1 MMRKLTVIAATVV
14 ETFFFASTGS
24 RLVSEAQVK
33 YSERS
38 VCTICTMHT
47 VSFCK
52 IPIW

>member
-14 ETFFFASTGS
+14 ETFFFGSTGS